1 VQEFWSL
8 KASEPKAT
16 FTFWEGIEMSSEPI
30 ERRVSYLGDR
40 LKGSRCLICG
50 KEYFELRNYCGE
62 CGRKSIGKMVVT
74 DLFYEKGKLEVCTFI
89 NKPTNKFTKLG
100 NYVYGVISFHEGKIR
115 VPGRLTDHLTKCD
128 EEIDFSAL
136 EGRDVVPRFRR
147 RYSVGKR
154 EVIPT
159 ISLAFTFA
167 DEYYPHQP
175 YRTARPK
182 KEYDSPGIV
191 GYGVYISRFRI
202 REGKIERSVPFID
215 EDSISAAI
223 EAGKLALI
231 HSGIDSSLVG
241 KIYVGSESNPYAVKP
256 IASKVAQ
263 VLKLGEEDGDVQGV
277 DAVDTEFACKAATSM
292 FKDAVS
298 LVNYP
303 KANIKYG
310 MVIGT
315 DNSQA
320 APRDCPG
327 GELDFFV
334 GYGAAAFVFGKNDV
348 IAEIEGWYSCTS
360 DTPDFWRR
368 DGESHP
374 MHGGRFTGDPAY
386 FKHVR
391 KSAQNLMARL
401 NLQIGDIDYFVAHQ
415 PNVQFP
421 IKIARELGFKEEQY
435 LPSLQVA
442 KFGNTYSGA
451 SPVGLAAVLDIAKP
465 NDRILVAS
473 YGSGAGS
480 DAYSLIT
487 TSQVL
492 DKRQNQKLTVKY
504 QAESP
509 FLHYVDYT
517 TYRRLKLGM

>member
-1 VQEFWSL
+1 
-8 KASEPKAT
+8 
-16 FTFWEGIEMSSEPI
+16 MSSEPI

-40 LKGSRCLICG
+40 LRGKRCLICG
-50 KEYFELRNYCGE
+50 KEYFEVRDYCGN
-62 CGRKSIGKMVVT
+62 CGRKSFGKMDEV
-74 DLFYEKGKLEVCTFI
+74 DLFYEKGTLEICTLI
-89 NKPTNKFTKLG
+89 SEPTNKFTKLG
-100 NYVYGVISFHEGKIR
+100 CYIYGIVSFHDGKIR
-115 VPGRLTDHLTKCD
+115 VPGRLTDKIIKNG
-128 EEIDFSAL
+128 EEIDFSSY
-136 EGRDVVPRFRR
+136 EGRKVVPRFRR
-147 RYSVGKR
+147 RYSVQR
-154 EVIPT
+154 SEIIPT

-167 DEYYPHQP
+167 DEFYPHQEYKIVKP
-175 YRTARPK
+175 N
-182 KEYDSPGIV
+182 KEYSTPGIV
-191 GYGVYISRFRI
+191 GYGVYTSRFRI
-202 REGKIERSVPFID
+202 REGNIERSVPFID
-215 EDSISAAI
+215 EDAITAAV

-231 HSGIDSSLVG
+231 HSGVDSSLVG

-263 VLKLGEEDGDVQGV
+263 VLRLGEEDEDVQGV

-292 FKDAVS
+292 FKDAAS

-303 KANIKYG
+303 KSNVAYA
-310 MVIGT
+310 MVIGA

-327 GELDFFV
+327 GELDLFV
-334 GYGAAAFVFGKNDV
+334 GFGGCAYLLGKHDV

-368 DGESHP
+368 DGEPYP

-391 KSAQNLMARL
+391 KSAKKLMERL
-401 NLQIGDIDYFVAHQ
+401 GLQVGDINYFIAHQ

-421 IKIARELGFKEEQY
+421 VKIARELGFKEEQY

-442 KFGNTYSGA
+442 KFGNTYSGS

-465 NDRILVAS
+465 EERILIAS

-487 TSQVL
+487 TSQIL
-492 DKRQNQKLTVKY
+492 DKRPRQKMTVKY
-504 QAESP
+504 QAENP
-509 FLHYVDYT
+509 FLEYVDYT

>member
-1 VQEFWSL
+1 M
-8 KASEPKAT
+8 K
-16 FTFWEGIEMSSEPI
+16 MSSEPI

-40 LKGSRCLICG
+40 LRCNRCLICG
-50 KEYFELRNYCGE
+50 KEYFEIRDYCGN
-62 CGRKSIGKMVVT
+62 CGRKSFGKMVNT
-74 DLFYEKGKLEVCTFI
+74 DLFYEKGKLELCTLI
-89 NKPTNKFTKLG
+89 NEPTNKFTKLG
-100 NYVYGVISFHEGKIR
+100 SFVYGTVSFHDCRIR
-115 VPGRLTDHLTKCD
+115 VPGRLTDRTGVCN
-128 EEIDFSAL
+128 EEVDFSSL

-147 RYSVGKR
+147 RYSVDKCD
-154 EVIPT
+154 VIPT

-167 DEYYPHQP
+167 DEYYPHQE
-175 YRTARPK
+175 YKIIKPK
-182 KEYDSPGIV
+182 KEYDLPGIV
-191 GYGVYISRFRI
+191 GYGVYTSRFRI
-202 REGKIERSVPFID
+202 KEGSIERSVPFID
-215 EDSISAAI
+215 EDSITAAV

-231 HSGIDSSLVG
+231 HSGIDNSHVG

-263 VLKLGEEDGDVQGV
+263 VLKLGEENEDVQGV
-277 DAVDTEFACKAATSM
+277 DAIDTEFACKAATSM
-292 FKDAVS
+292 FKDATS

-303 KANIKYG
+303 KSNIKYA

-327 GELDFFV
+327 GELDLFV
-334 GYGAAAFVFGKNDV
+334 GYGAAAFIFGKQDV

-368 DGESHP
+368 DGEPHP

-386 FKHVR
+386 FKHIR
-391 KSAQNLMARL
+391 MSSKKLMERL
-401 NLQIGDIDYFVAHQ
+401 NLKIGDVDYFVAHQ

-421 IKIARELGFKEEQY
+421 VRIAKELGFKEEQY
-435 LPSLQVA
+435 VPMLQVA

-465 NDRILVAS
+465 DDRILVAS

-487 TSQVL
+487 TGQVL
-492 DKRQNQKLTVKY
+492 DKRHRQKMTIAY
-504 QAESP
+504 QAQNA
-509 FLHYVDYT
+509 FLEHVDYT